1 VRHLP
6 SGQRRL
12 SLAVLAALILAAVPA
27 ALAADGHRQQRS
39 ESPRRAARADFD
51 ARTSALRPARP
62 NRAQAMLRRS
72 LGQQGVVLL
81 DPRTGTPRVVAK
93 LDGFL
98 TGPSGED
105 AKTVVFEYVLGNSNV
120 FLLDEEDLAGLRL
133 VRDVTDIAGVRH
145 LLWAQTYRGIPA
157 FDNDLRAS
165 VTSDGRIVNVMG
177 SPQPDLRPTEE
188 TPTVSAVGAVTR
200 ALANVGRKGAPPR
213 VVARSRGPAQST
225 RFAGGHRAGLVLVNE
240 GRNIRLAWSVTA
252 HASSDEVYD
261 SLVDASSG
269 EVLRRVNKVE
279 DATGLAWEYYPDAP
293 NGGSQASVDFT
304 AMGWLGSSTALT
316 GSYARVFS
324 DLDDDNDVAVVGEEI
339 TPSGGNWNHVFTP
352 KAGLQCSPSTCS
364 WDSTTTGSW
373 TTNRRQ
379 NGTQVFFFV
388 NTFHDHLKNDPDIG
402 FGATSTEAFEGADKV
417 IAHSDDGAKTGDAG
431 STLGSNMP
439 DDAHLS
445 NANMFTP
452 PNGQSPTMQMYLF
465 TNFGGGDPT
474 PDVNGGDDASV
485 VYHEYTHGL
494 SSRLITYS
502 NGWSALDTP
511 QAGALGEAWSD
522 WYAMDYL
529 VGQGFAPD
537 TASDGEVVLD
547 LYVGNGG
554 GTLRTEG
561 LDCPVG
567 SGSASCPGFG
577 GAGSGGYT
585 YGDFG
590 NVVTGPEV
598 HADGEI
604 WGQTLWDLRTVV
616 GVSDA
621 RFLVTEGMRLS
632 PPNPSFLDMRNAILQ
647 ANEVGV
653 AGGRTDHDAALWQLF
668 ADRGMG
674 YFASSVSGFDGDV
687 TPIEDFQA
695 APDPTQL
702 GSFTGTVMNKDTGQ
716 PVAGVFVAIAGH
728 DSGFVGDFSDVTDA
742 AGRYVISNV
751 VAGDYPELFTHK
763 PGYDGT
769 VIDPDPVIAN
779 TPTTVSPLQIRRDWA
794 SALAGGRIHSF
805 TGPNNAPFCG
815 TGPGG
820 AIDQALFTGWPSD
833 MPAGQRIIVKLP
845 AYVDVSAIA
854 VDPGATC
861 GDTNDAALRKYR
873 IEFSKSGT
881 SWSGAFTK
889 TFADHSKEGTLD
901 TVAISRKAVRY
912 VRLTMLQNWGSLDFI
927 DMSELEIYG
936 KARPTCL
943 GAPITKTGTS
953 GTSRADV
960 LLGTTGPNR
969 IDGKGGNDRLC
980 GAGGNDTLIGGAG
993 VDKFDGGSGNDKLF
1007 SRDGRR
1013 ETTVKGGAGTDR
1025 ARKDKTD
1032 RTKSVERFF

>member
-6 SGQRRL
+6 SRQRCLRF
-12 SLAVLAALILAAVPA
+12 AVLAALILAAVPA
-27 ALAADGHRQQRS
+27 ALAADGPRGQRS
-39 ESPRRAARADFD
+39 GSPRRAERADFD
-51 ARTSALRPARP
+51 ARGSALRPVRP
-62 NRAQAMLRRS
+62 NRAQAALKRS
-72 LGQQGVVLL
+72 LGHQGVVAL
-81 DPRTGTPRVVAK
+81 DPRTGTPRVVAR

-98 TGPSGED
+98 TGPSGKD
-105 AKTVVFEYVLGNSNV
+105 ALTVVLDYVRANPSV
-120 FLLDEEDLAGLRL
+120 FKLDEDDLAGLRL
-133 VRDVTDIAGVRH
+133 ISDVTDIAGVRH

-165 VTSDGRIVNVMG
+165 VTSEGRLVNVMG
-177 SPQPDLRPTEE
+177 SPQPDLRPTSQ
-188 TPTVSAVGAVTR
+188 TPAVSAVEAVTR
-200 ALANVGRKGAPPR
+200 ALANVGRAGASPR
-213 VVARSRGPAQST
+213 VVARSRGAAQST
-225 RFAGGHRAGLVLVNE
+225 RFAGGHRAGLVLVND
-240 GRNIRLAWSVTA
+240 GRSVRLAWRVTA

-269 EVLRRVNKVE
+269 RVLRRTNEVE
-279 DATGLAWEYYPDAP
+279 DTAARAWDYYPGATSGGTQDDRDFVAP
-293 NGGSQASVDFT
+293 WATTT
-304 AMGWLGSSTALT
+304 AKLEGTYT
-316 GSYARVFS
+316 HTFS
-324 DLDDDNDVAVVGEEI
+324 DLNDDDVANANEEI
-339 TPSGGNWNHVFTP
+339 SSIFWNNSFGFSTFQQASGFCAPAYPSI
-352 KAGLQCSPSTCS
+352 CS
-364 WDSTTTGSW
+364 WDSSNPSTWSTF
-373 TTNRRQ
+373 RRQ
-379 NGTQVFFFV
+379 NATQVFYFV

-402 FGATSTEAFEGADKV
+402 FGATSTEAFEGVDKV
-417 IAHSDDGAKTGDAG
+417 IAQSDDGASIG
-431 STLGSNMP
+431 P
-439 DDAHLS
+439 DEFHLS

-452 PNGQSPTMQMYLF
+452 PNGRSPTMQMYLF
-465 TNFGGGDPT
+465 TSVGGGDIT

-494 SSRLITYS
+494 SNRLIKDS
-502 NGWSALDTP
+502 GGWGALDSP
-511 QAGALGEAWSD
+511 QSGAMGEAWSD

-529 VGQGFAPD
+529 VEQGFAPD

-547 LYVGNGG
+547 RYVGNGG

-567 SGSASCPGFG
+567 SVSASCPGFG

-590 NVVTGPEV
+590 DILGGPEV

-604 WGQTLWDLRTVV
+604 WVQTLWDLRATV
-616 GVSDA
+616 GVPDA
-621 RFLVTEGMRLS
+621 RFLVTEGMRFS

-647 ANEVGV
+647 ANQV
-653 AGGRTDHDAALWQLF
+653 AANDHEAEIWQVF

-687 TPIEDFQA
+687 TPIEDFQTP
-695 APDPTQL
+695 PDPTQL
-702 GSFTGTVMNKDTGQ
+702 GSLIGTVTNKDTGK
-716 PVAGVFVAIAGH
+716 PVAGVYVAIAGH
-728 DSGFVGDFSDVTDA
+728 DSGFVGDFADVTNA
-742 AGRYVISNV
+742 AGQYEISNV

-763 PGYDGT
+763 PGFDGA
-769 VIDPDPVIAN
+769 VADPAPVVAN
-779 TPTTVSPLQIRRDWA
+779 TPTAVSPLQIRRDWA
-794 SALAGGRIHSF
+794 SSLAGGRIHSF

-815 TGPGG
+815 TGPSG

-845 AYVDVSAIA
+845 VYVDVSAIA

-861 GDTNDAALRKYR
+861 GDSNDAALRKFK

-889 TFADHSKEGTLD
+889 AFANHSKEGTLD
-901 TVAISRKAVRY
+901 TVAMSRKAVRY
-912 VRLTMLQNWGSLDFI
+912 VRLTMLQNWGSPDFI

-936 KARPTCL
+936 KVRPTCL
-943 GAPITKTGTS
+943 GAPITRTGTS

-960 LLGTTGPNR
+960 LLGTAGKNR
-969 IDGKGGNDRLC
+969 IDGKGGNDLLC
-980 GAGGNDTLIGGAG
+980 GGGGNDTLIGGAG
-993 VDKFDGGSGNDKLF
+993 VDKLDGGSGNDTLF

-1032 RTKSVERFF
+1032 RTSSVERFF

>member
-6 SGQRRL
+6 SRQRCLRF
-12 SLAVLAALILAAVPA
+12 AVLAALILAAVPA
-27 ALAADGHRQQRS
+27 ALAADGPRGQHS
-39 ESPRRAARADFD
+39 EGPRRAERADFD
-51 ARTSALRPARP
+51 SRRSALRPVRP
-62 NRAQAMLRRS
+62 NRAQAALKRS
-72 LGQQGVVLL
+72 LGQQGVVAL

-98 TGPSGED
+98 TGPSAKD
-105 AKTVVFEYVLGNSNV
+105 AQTVVLDYVRANPNV
-120 FLLDEEDLAGLRL
+120 FRLDEDDLAALRL
-133 VRDVTDIAGVRH
+133 VSDATDIAGVRH

-157 FDNDLRAS
+157 FDNDLRGS

-177 SPQPDLRPTEE
+177 SPQPDLRPARE
-188 TPTVSAVGAVTR
+188 TPAVSAVRAVTR
-200 ALANVGRKGAPPR
+200 VLANVGRSGASPR
-213 VVARSRGPAQST
+213 VVARSRGAARST
-225 RFAGGHRAGLVLVNE
+225 SFAGGHRAGLVLVND
-240 GRNIRLAWSVTA
+240 GRSVRLAWRVTA

-269 EVLRRVNKVE
+269 RVLRRTNKVE
-279 DATGLAWEYYPDAP
+279 DATGLAWDYYPGAS

-316 GSYARVFS
+316 GSYAHVFS
-324 DLDDDNDVAVVGEEI
+324 DLDDDNQVALVGEEI
-339 TPSGGNWNHVFTP
+339 TPSSGNWNHVFTP
-352 KAGLQCSPSTCS
+352 KAGVQCSPSTCS
-364 WDSTTTGSW
+364 WDSTTAGSW

-379 NGTQVFFFV
+379 NGTQVFYFV

-402 FGATSTEAFEGADKV
+402 FGATSPEAFEGVDKV
-417 IAHSDDGAKTGDAG
+417 IAHSDDGAQTGNAG
-431 STLGSNMP
+431 STLGPNMP
-439 DDAHLS
+439 DDAHLN

-452 PNGQSPTMQMYLF
+452 PNGQPPRMQMYLF
-465 TNFGGGDPT
+465 TNFGDPT

-494 SSRLITYS
+494 SNRLIKDS
-502 NGWSALDTP
+502 GGWGALDSP
-511 QAGALGEAWSD
+511 QSGAMGEAWSD
-522 WYAMDYL
+522 WYAMDFL
-529 VGQGFAPD
+529 VEQGFAPD
-537 TASDGEVVLD
+537 TAADGEVILD
-547 LYVGNGG
+547 RYVGNGG
-554 GTLRTEG
+554 GTLRSEG

-567 SGSASCPGFG
+567 SVSASCPGSG

-590 NVVTGPEV
+590 NILGDPEV

-604 WGQTLWDLRTVV
+604 WGQTLWDLRTAV

-647 ANEVGV
+647 ANQVGV
-653 AGGRTDHDAALWQLF
+653 TTGRTDRLTELWTLF
-668 ADRGMG
+668 AERGMG

-695 APDPTQL
+695 PPDPTQL
-702 GSFTGTVMNKDTGQ
+702 GSLTGTVTNTDTGQ
-716 PVAGVFVAIAGH
+716 PVPGVFVAIAGH
-728 DSGFVGDFSDVTDA
+728 DSGFVGDFADVTNA
-742 AGRYVISNV
+742 AGQYEISNV

-763 PGYDGT
+763 PGFDGA
-769 VIDPDPVIAN
+769 VADPAPVLAN
-779 TPTTVSPLQIRRDWA
+779 TPTAVSPLQIRRDWA
-794 SALAGGRIHSF
+794 SSLAGGRIHSF

-833 MPAGQRIIVKLP
+833 MPAGQRIIIKLP
-845 AYVDVSAIA
+845 VYVDVSAIA

-861 GDTNDAALRKYR
+861 GDTNDAALRRYK

-881 SWSGAFTK
+881 SWAGAFTK
-889 TFADHSKEGTLD
+889 TFANHSKEGTLD
-901 TVAISRKAVRY
+901 TVALSRKAVRY
-912 VRLTMLQNWGSLDFI
+912 VRLTMLQNWGNPDFI

-936 KARPTCL
+936 KVRPTCL
-943 GAPITKTGTS
+943 GAPITRTGTS

-960 LLGTTGPNR
+960 LLGTAGRNR
-969 IDGKGGNDRLC
+969 IDGKGGNDLLC
-980 GAGGNDTLIGGAG
+980 GGGGNDTLIGGAG
-993 VDKFDGGSGNDKLF
+993 VDKLDGGSGNDTLF

-1032 RTKSVERFF
+1032 RTSSVERFF